1 MLESPAMYIYIY
13 TLYIYIYMY
22 TVYTVFM
29 FYDCSNLKFDTEL
42 SVNLENIVEIERDL
56 HRIFVE
62 RLRMQ
67 ANITKKNN
75 KS

>member
-1 MLESPAMYIYIY
+1 
-13 TLYIYIYMY
+13 MY
-22 TVYTVFM
+22 TVYTAFM
-29 FYDCSNLKFDTEL
+29 FFDCSNLKFDTEK

-67 ANITKKNN
+67 PNITKKNN